1 MKKIV
6 FEHRSKPLLPRR
18 EFIKRMIFFAL
29 LSAGFTIFS
38 LLLGMIGYRIF
49 EDFSWV
55 DAFVNAAM
63 LMGGMGPVN
72 ELHSDAGKIFAGFYS
87 MYCGLVFILAVG
99 LLVAPIFHRFLHRF
113 HLDLEGESKKTANM
127 KNIGNEVAKNRSIT
141 KSKI

>member
-1 MKKIV
+1 MNKIM
-6 FEHRSKPLLPRR
+6 FEHRSKPLLPHR

-29 LSAGFTIFS
+29 LSTGFMIFS

-72 ELHSDAGKIFAGFYS
+72 ELHTDAGKIFAGVYS
-87 MYCGLVFILAVG
+87 MYCGIVFLIAAGFLI
-99 LLVAPIFHRFLHRF
+99 APVFHRFLHRF
-113 HLDLEGESKKTANM
+113 HLETDDK
-127 KNIGNEVAKNRSIT
+127 
-141 KSKI
+141 